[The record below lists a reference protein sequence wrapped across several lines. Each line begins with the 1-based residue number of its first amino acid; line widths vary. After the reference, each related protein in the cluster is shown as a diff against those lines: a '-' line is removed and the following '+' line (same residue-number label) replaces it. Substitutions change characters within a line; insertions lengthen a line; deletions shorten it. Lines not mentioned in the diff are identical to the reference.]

1 MHNLRYWLLERWRFH
16 VQFNNQDA
24 WMVELM
30 PESGPERLYR
40 PDASITGWR
49 RLCDNAR
56 GESDLAE
63 TAPEETALED
73 ETPADLARI

>member
-1 MHNLRYWLLERWRFH
+1 M
-16 VQFNNQDA
+16 QFNNQDA

-49 RLCDNAR
+49 KLCESAR
-56 GESDLAE
+56 GEDQDVAE
-63 TAPEETALED
+63 EVEEAEA
-73 ETPADLARI
+73 EADLISV